1 MPLLSVGVNI
11 TVKDK
16 KIEDMSGEVI
26 TARVG
31 DRLCLQCLHR
41 ISPTKVASERHPD
54 QGIREA
60 LVKRGYVTGS
70 DVKEPAVKTL
80 NTMVATLAVEALLNQ
95 YTGVRRHVPI
105 LVYENNG
112 AMSLYED
119 REVWPPHPNMP
130 LTGGGGIATS
140 ITHLLSRLQDEL
152 SAQHFVRVAD
162 ASLYGRTDLFG
173 PAVAK
178 KFKAATADIENAGNC
193 LAVGQ
198 ATACVFHL
206 MRAMEI
212 AVRQLGKR
220 LKVTITPQTTWRQ
233 MTGNMDPK
241 IKAMPEATERQKK
254 KKNDWEAARSN
265 LHHVGSVWRNN
276 TMHPA
281 ASYTQSQ
288 ARDVINAVRV
298 FMNGLCAL

>member
-1 MPLLSVGVNI
+1 MMEKYGFKIAKAAIFLSEAKWFWGLLDQKV
-11 TVKDK
+11 
-16 KIEDMSGEVI
+16 
-26 TARVG
+26 RVG
-31 DRLCLQCLHR
+31 DPQTGFEA
-41 ISPTKVASERHPD
+41 ISRSGVEATTKVA
-54 QGIREA
+54 INLMREA
-60 LVKRGYVTGS
+60 S
-70 DVKEPAVKTL
+70 D
-80 NTMVATLAVEALLNQ
+80 LAGINIKPDV
-95 YTGVRRHVPI
+95 
-105 LVYENNG
+105 
-112 AMSLYED
+112 D
-119 REVWPPHPNMP
+119 RLEQLIWPPHPNMP